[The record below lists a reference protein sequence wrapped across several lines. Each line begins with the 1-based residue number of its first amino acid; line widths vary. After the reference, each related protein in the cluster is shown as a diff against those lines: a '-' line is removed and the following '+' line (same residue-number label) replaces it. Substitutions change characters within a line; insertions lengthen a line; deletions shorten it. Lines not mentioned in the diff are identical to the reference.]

1 MLSKHQERPEKANC
15 LAPAKA
21 GPGNPQDSRLRRTGR
36 AQRVMTAFQRTLAG
50 TTGGAIATD
59 PATGHG
65 QILHIMHLNDR
76 HHPWLTGINGLHSIL
91 YCKL

>member
-1 MLSKHQERPEKANC
+1 
-15 LAPAKA
+15 
-21 GPGNPQDSRLRRTGR
+21 
-36 AQRVMTAFQRTLAG
+36 MTAFQRTLAG